1 MSPAAPSAAIP
12 SPMEPIVFDRQ
23 LLANAKA
30 WPFEEAR
37 KIVTRI
43 EKTGQKEVLFETG
56 YGPSGLPH
64 IGTFGEVARTT
75 MVRHAFR
82 TLTGDAVPTRLLA
95 FSDDMD
101 GLRKVPDN
109 VPNQALLTANLNMP
123 LTKVPDPFGTHES
136 FGAHNNARLRSFLDR
151 FGFDYEF
158 ASSTDYYTSG
168 RFDAALLHMLRT
180 YDKVMA
186 IMLPTFREERAATYS
201 PFLPIHPVTGH
212 VMQVPLDSMDPDA
225 GTITWRDPTSGD
237 SFTTP
242 VTGGHAKLQWKPD
255 WAMRWYALKV
265 DYEMAGK
272 DLIDSVKLSGQ
283 IVRALGG
290 LPPEG
295 FNYELFLDEKGQK
308 ISKSKGNGLT
318 IDQWLEYASPES
330 LALFMYQ
337 RPKEAKKLH
346 FDVIPRNVD
355 EYLAFLDAVPRQDE
369 KSLLGNPV
377 WHMHG
382 GTPPAPEVLA
392 AEGGSTTVSFAMLLN
407 LATVAN
413 SEDPAVLWGFL
424 KRYASSVT
432 PQTHPRIDALVR
444 YAVAYYRDFVAPAKR
459 YRLPD
464 DVERDALEALSAA
477 LAALPAGASGEEIQ
491 TALYDVARPV
501 PRYQNLGAK
510 GATPERPGVSNDWFG
525 MLYEVLLGEEK
536 GPRFGSFVALYGVG
550 ETRSLI
556 ARALDGALV

>member
-1 MSPAAPSAAIP
+1 MMMTSAALP
-12 SPMEPIVFDRQ
+12 AGLPPIDPA
-23 LLANAKA
+23 LLNVAKA

-37 KIVTRI
+37 KLVARI
-43 EKTGQKEVLFETG
+43 ERTGQKEVLFETG

-82 TLTGDAVPTRLLA
+82 VLTGDQIKTRLIA

-109 VPNQALLTANLNMP
+109 VPNQSLLAANLGKP
-123 LTKVPDPFGTHES
+123 LTQVPDPFGKYAS
-136 FGAHNNARLRSFLDR
+136 FAAHNNAMLRDFLDR
-151 FGFDYEF
+151 FGFEYEF

-168 RFDAALLHMLRT
+168 RFDEALLHMLRNIE
-180 YDKVMA
+180 KVMA

-201 PFLPIHPVTGH
+201 PFLPIHPETGI
-212 VMQVPLDSMDPDA
+212 VMQVPLDSVDAAA
-225 GTITWRDPTSGD
+225 GTISWRDPSTGAA
-237 SFTTP
+237 FVTP
-242 VTGGHAKLQWKPD
+242 VTGGKAKLQWKPD
-255 WAMRWYALKV
+255 WAMRWYALRV

-283 IVRALGG
+283 IVRALGSV
-290 LPPEG
+290 PPEG

-318 IDQWLEYASPES
+318 IEDWLKYASPES

-355 EYLAFLDAVPRQDE
+355 EYLAFLDAAPRQDA
-369 KSLLGNPV
+369 KTLVGNPV
-377 WHMHG
+377 WHIHEG
-382 GTPPAPEVLA
+382 APPAPEVLTA
-392 AEGGSTTVSFAMLLN
+392 ASGTTAVSFAMLLN

-424 KRYASSVT
+424 KRYAPAVS
-432 PQTHPRIDALVR
+432 PATHPRLDALVR
-444 YAVAYYRDFVAPAKR
+444 YAVAYYRDFVRPAKR
-459 YRLPD
+459 YRAPD
-464 DVERDALEALSAA
+464 DVETGALKALSVA
-477 LAALPAGASGEEIQ
+477 LAELPAEASAEVIQ
-491 TALYDVARPV
+491 TALYDVARPI
-501 PRYQNLGAK
+501 PRYQNFAAK

-536 GPRFGSFVALYGVG
+536 GPRFGSFVALYGLD
-550 ETRSLI
+550 ETRALI
-556 ARALDGALV
+556 AEALSGRLSAAAE